1 MAGNAGKKRRST
13 PPRRAGGDAAL
24 RQRLRRLFSFVGFVF
39 ALGLAAAAGWLFVVV
54 PAERG
59 AGEGHSRVLTISEPL
74 AGDALAA
81 RLEREGLLRHPE
93 AVKLWLDLAGGGAV
107 APGVH
112 VLRDDLTPREL
123 VRRLRREKAARVRV
137 TFPEGFGINEMAERL
152 EAVGICAAAE
162 FKRYAL
168 DEGHARSLGVEAPS
182 LEGYLYPATYDLPG
196 NSPAES
202 VARAL
207 VQRFDQHWVAL
218 VHKHGGAQER
228 IARELGF
235 GKHGIVTLASIV
247 EKEAAVD
254 EERAVIASVFT
265 NRLRDPSFKPKLL
278 QSDPT
283 AVYGCKRA
291 PEKIPSCAGFAGKA
305 THAIVV
311 DDANP
316 WSTYR
321 REGLPPTPIANP
333 GERALEAALEPATT
347 PYLYFVAK
355 GDRRHAFSATY
366 AEHQEHVKRMP
377 R

>member
-1 MAGNAGKKRRST
+1 MAGHGGKKRRSS

-24 RQRLRRLFSFVGFVF
+24 RQRLRRVFSFVGFVA
-39 ALGLAAAAGWLFVVV
+39 ALVLAAGAGWLFVVV

-59 AGEGHSRVLTISEPL
+59 AGEGHARLLTIDEPL

-93 AVKLWLDLAGGGAV
+93 AVKLWLDLAGGTTV

-112 VLRDDLTPREL
+112 VLRDDLTPREM

-137 TFPEGFGINEMAERL
+137 TFPEGFGINEMADRL
-152 EAVGICAAAE
+152 EAVGICAASE
-162 FKRYAL
+162 FKAFAL
-168 DEGHARSLGVEAPS
+168 DESRARALGVEGPS

-196 NSPAES
+196 NSSAEA

-207 VQRFDQHWVAL
+207 VQRFEQHWAAL
-218 VHKHGGAQER
+218 VQKHGGAQER
-228 IARELGF
+228 ISRELGF

-254 EERAVIASVFT
+254 DERPIIASVFT

-311 DDANP
+311 DPANP

-333 GERALEAALEPATT
+333 GERALEAALEPAST

-355 GDRRHAFSATY
+355 GDRRHAFSTSY
-366 AEHQEHVKRMP
+366 AEHQEHVTRMP

>member
-1 MAGNAGKKRRST
+1 MAASGGKKRRSSA
-13 PPRRAGGDAAL
+13 PRRSGGDAAL
-24 RQRLRRLFSFVGFVF
+24 RQRLRRVFSFIGFLL
-39 ALGLAAAAGWLFVVV
+39 ALVLAAGAGWLFVVV

-59 AGEGHSRVLTISEPL
+59 AGDGHARVLSLSEPL
-74 AGDALAA
+74 SGDALAD

-93 AVKLWLDLAGGGAV
+93 AVKLWLELAGSGAI

-123 VRRLRREKAARVRV
+123 VRRLRREKASRVRV
-137 TFPEGFGINEMAERL
+137 TFPEGFGINEMADRL
-152 EAVGICAAAE
+152 EALGVCAASE
-162 FKRYAL
+162 FKAYTL
-168 DEGHARSLGVEAPS
+168 DAGNARALGVDSPT

-196 NSPAES
+196 NSTAAS
-202 VARAL
+202 VAQAL
-207 VQRFDQHWVAL
+207 VQRFEVHWSAL
-218 VHKHGGAQER
+218 VKKHGGAQER

-254 EERAVIASVFT
+254 DERATIASVFT
-265 NRLRDPSFKPKLL
+265 NRLRDPAFKPKLL

-283 AVYGCKRA
+283 AVYGCKRV
-291 PEKIPSCAGFAGKA
+291 PEKIPSCAGFQGKA

-355 GDRRHAFSATY
+355 GDRRHAFSSSY